1 MLLQNACRKQKM
13 RCEGADNP
21 PCRRCRNT
29 GLDCLFEKPS
39 REATLTGEAG
49 LEYVIHSSIA
59 SCGRPSF
66 PPRRIK
72 SLEAHVFEIKN
83 TQTRIQETLAELVTH
98 LRTASF
104 SGCSPSTY
112 PPPSFQQS
120 PSMNSPA
127 AASTPTISHPYV
139 SDLNSSLCSMTHSTC
154 NLVKLNSR
162 QPRSSL
168 PGYQSQCS
176 TVPTQPG
183 SKGDFQP
190 PQISPSYGNFSSN
203 NAQPYQHSQGQILPP
218 FASIQAVGSGASQ
231 SNNVP
236 SSRYSTKQSVVGTKR
251 ATPSNVPI
259 PYSSDIDDDENGGL
273 PASGL
278 VAPWEVLRGL
288 ADVATERA
296 AKVSLSYF

>member
-1 MLLQNACRKQKM
+1 M

-49 LEYVIHSSIA
+49 LEYVIRCSIA
-59 SCGRPSF
+59 SYGRPSF

-83 TQTRIQETLAELVTH
+83 TQIRIQDTLKELVTH

-127 AASTPTISHPYV
+127 AASTPTISHPHV
-139 SDLNSSLCSMTHSTC
+139 SDLNSSLCSMAHSTC
-154 NLVKLNSR
+154 NLVKLTTATFFPSR
-162 QPRSSL
+162 LSKSML
-168 PGYQSQCS
+168 Y
-176 TVPTQPG
+176 G
-183 SKGDFQP
+183 SHSARLKGRF
-190 PQISPSYGNFSSN
+190 
-203 NAQPYQHSQGQILPP
+203 
-218 FASIQAVGSGASQ
+218 
-231 SNNVP
+231 
-236 SSRYSTKQSVVGTKR
+236 
-251 ATPSNVPI
+251 
-259 PYSSDIDDDENGGL
+259 
-273 PASGL
+273 PASPNFTIIRQL
-278 VAPWEVLRGL
+278 FV
-288 ADVATERA
+288 
-296 AKVSLSYF
+296 K